1 MNETIF
7 DVLERHPKLTNH
19 LTNPYWVMELEN
31 LKYDNDGHEW
41 SVLLKT
47 NGNLKIEWFRP
58 DLTLTEVD
66 EFLTELEQIMDRSC
80 ELSRASFLPSAKCRL
95 E

>member
-1 MNETIF
+1 MNENIF
-7 DVLERHPKLTNH
+7 DILERHPRLTDH
-19 LTNPYWVMELEN
+19 LKNPYWEMELEN

-41 SVLLKT
+41 AVLLKT

-66 EFLTELEQIMDRSC
+66 EVLTELEQIMDRSYA
-80 ELSRASFLPSAKCRL
+80 LSTARKPS